1 MFVFEVDGVGWLRNS
16 LRQVPDL
23 EVFSLVNRKELTDP
37 SCKASSVISKVLR
50 PFKLFPCPFIFL
62 NFCIIKIK
70 KTPFYLCY
78 CIFGLLVPNC
88 NGRCKIFVED
98 TIEKLFIMFEKT
110 YLIEPHEYAHSK
122 YPLSDI
128 DIAVGL
134 LRPSV
139 SISIGIW
146 SVILLSI
153 LNKPLDVEKKK
164 TYGSVGSNSIS
175 MLWVRSSNS

>member
-1 MFVFEVDGVGWLRNS
+1 MCYRTSLFEVHKIHIYSIIFECKCGEKWLVGTGCRDSEQFVLGVTFVFVFEVDGVGWLRNS

-98 TIEKLFIMFEKT
+98 TIEKLFIMFEKLT
-110 YLIEPHEYAHSK
+110 
-122 YPLSDI
+122 LSNHMNMHI
-128 DIAVGL
+128 VN
-134 LRPSV
+134 
-139 SISIGIW
+139 
-146 SVILLSI
+146 ILYQ
-153 LNKPLDVEKKK
+153 
-164 TYGSVGSNSIS
+164 T
-175 MLWVRSSNS
+175 